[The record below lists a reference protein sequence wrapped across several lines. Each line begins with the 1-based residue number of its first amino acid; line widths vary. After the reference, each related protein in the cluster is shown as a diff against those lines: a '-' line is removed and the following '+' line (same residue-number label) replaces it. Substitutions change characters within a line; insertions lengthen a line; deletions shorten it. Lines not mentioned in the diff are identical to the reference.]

1 MSRVFPILVLGLLGA
16 MLAVA
21 SVGAAIAQTATP
33 TPKPLLP
40 APTKAPVATIVP
52 TAPTTPADYEAQ
64 ALEQLGNLRA
74 VASDLYLVSGVLTDT
89 VDSAISILT
98 NELRPFASDVTPP
111 ADFAPFHVRLYMAL
125 RPCLM
130 AVALIQRGGDDVF
143 TAMIVSSYT
152 QSCYTAAADASVE
165 WARVTGEAPI
175 FLVK

>member
-1 MSRVFPILVLGLLGA
+1 MSRISSILILAGLLVVA
-16 MLAVA
+16 LANVA
-21 SVGAAIAQTATP
+21 NAQTATP

-40 APTKAPVATIVP
+40 APTKAPVATIAP
-52 TAPTTPADYEAQ
+52 PAPTPPADYEAQ

-74 VASDLYLVSGVLTDT
+74 VATDLYLVSDVPTDT
-89 VDSAISILT
+89 VDSAISTLT

-125 RPCLM
+125 RPCMM
-130 AVALIQRGGDDVF
+130 AAALIQRGGADVF

-165 WARVTGEAPI
+165 WARATGKAPI
-175 FLVK
+175 FPAR

>member
-1 MSRVFPILVLGLLGA
+1 MSRILPVLILAGLLVLA
-16 MLAVA
+16 FA
-21 SVGAAIAQTATP
+21 SIAIAQTATP

-40 APTKAPVATIVP
+40 APTKAPPA
-52 TAPTTPADYEAQ
+52 AQAPADYEAQ

-111 ADFAPFHVRLYMAL
+111 AEFAPFHVRLYMAL